1 MSKVGAWSRVGHLLG
16 LELHLASTVTG
27 EGAPAFSKCACP
39 VGRHQGSPQPSLG
52 IDVTE
57 QELSVGNLGCYCGR
71 LFQVVFPLGS
81 VSCSRLSGRNCG
93 DNPALVALF

>member
-1 MSKVGAWSRVGHLLG
+1 MAGLSIPAAGLVSKVGAWSRVGHLLG

-39 VGRHQGSPQPSLG
+39 VGRHQDSPQPSLG

-57 QELSVGNLGCYCGR
+57 QEFVCGELGVLLWQIVPGHFSLGICV
-71 LFQVVFPLGS
+71 LF
-81 VSCSRLSGRNCG
+81 
-93 DNPALVALF
+93 